1 MTNSI
6 PKQKDA
12 ALKPYPS
19 KLFVETTTRC
29 NLQCSMCIKQKKNG
43 EFREGDMSLAT
54 FNALLPALSTAEAV
68 VLNGLG
74 EPLLHPSL
82 AYFVRLAKVTMDEQ
96 GWVGFQ
102 SNGQLLNLNRAHS
115 LVKAGIDRVCLSV
128 DAVSPD
134 TFRSIRQGGEFKD
147 VEQALDIFD
156 EVRTLNDRK
165 LDIGVEFVLR
175 RDNIEQLPGTIRWA
189 ASHGADFIIVTHLL
203 PYHPSLLSQTVY
215 GTQLD
220 ASVSMWYKYMETA
233 GKDRVEI
240 KRFNKIFLKYQEN
253 SGERKIVRL
262 MEALKAETLDNGT
275 FLNLQQLFS
284 KDPAWWRKMEKI
296 FSEARSMAFQRGIR
310 LSLPE
315 LAPKRNQRCEFVDE
329 GSVFVSWDG
338 NIHPCYFLWHH
349 YHCFI
354 NGIER
359 EERPMVLGNLS
370 ERGILEIWNDPAFVS
385 FRQNVLCYEYPF
397 CFNCSFALCDYAQG
411 GFFEQDCY
419 INTEPCGAC
428 LWGMDAFRCH
438 K

>member
-1 MTNSI
+1 
-6 PKQKDA
+6 
-12 ALKPYPS
+12 LKPYPS

-29 NLQCSMCIKQKKNG
+29 NLQCSMCLKQKKNE

-68 VLNGLG
+68 VLNGIG

-82 AYFVRLAKVTMDEQ
+82 EYFIRLAKITMGER

-102 SNGQLLNLNRAHS
+102 SNGQLFNLSRALS
-115 LVKAGIDRVCLSV
+115 LVKAGVDRICLSV

-134 TFRSIRQGGEFKD
+134 TFRSIRQGGEFKE
-147 VEQALDIFD
+147 VEHALDICG
-156 EVRTLNDRK
+156 EVRKLNDK
-165 LDIGVEFVLR
+165 GLEIGVEFVLR
-175 RDNIEQLPGTIRWA
+175 RDNIEQLPETIRWA
-189 ASHGADFIIVTHLL
+189 GSHGADFIIVTHLL
-203 PYHPSLLSQTVY
+203 PYHPSLVSQTVY
-215 GTQLD
+215 DTNLD
-220 ASVSMWYKYMETA
+220 ASVSMWYKYREA
-233 GKDRVEI
+233 AEKDRIDI
-240 KRFNKIFLKYQEN
+240 KRYNKIFMKYQKN

-262 MEALKAETLDNGT
+262 VEAMKADALDNGIS
-275 FLNLQQLFS
+275 LNLQQLFS
-284 KDPAWWRKMEKI
+284 RDPAWSRKLEKI
-296 FSEARSMAFQRGIR
+296 FSEAKSIASREGIR

-315 LAPKRNQRCEFVDE
+315 LAPKRNRKCEFVEE

-349 YHCFI
+349 YRCFI
-354 NGIER
+354 NGIEK
-359 EERPMVLGNLS
+359 EVRPRVLGNLS

-385 FRQNVLCYEYPF
+385 FRQGVLRYDYPF
-397 CFNCSFALCDYAQG
+397 CFNCSFALCDYVQG

-428 LWGMDAFRCH
+428 LWCMDVFRCL